1 MSVSLPAA
9 VRANTRRRWLALVVV
24 CLAQLMNALD
34 ATIVNVALPA
44 IQNDLH
50 FSQSNLTWCVD
61 AYLISFG
68 SFLLLAGRLGDL
80 VGRKRVF
87 LSGVVIFTLASAACG
102 LAHDQAVLI
111 AARFVQGIG
120 GAVSSSVIVAIIV
133 SEFGE
138 PLARAR
144 AMSTYIF
151 VAVGGGS
158 IGLLLGGALTQSVDW
173 HWIFFINLPIGLLA
187 ILLGRALITDN
198 PGIGLS
204 HGIDVLGS
212 VLVTLAM
219 MVGIYAIIEAPAYGW
234 TSARTLGFGGASIA
248 LLVGF
253 GILQARLEN
262 PILPLRILRLTGL
275 VSSSAVRGLAAT
287 GMFASFFFSALYMNQ
302 VLGYGPLA
310 TGLAFLPQTLAVGA
324 LSLGIT
330 ARLVQRFG
338 PKRCTS
344 VGLAA
349 MLLGLALLAGADAQT
364 EYFPRL
370 FIAYALVGIGAAM
383 SFMPLLS
390 IALAEVPVAD
400 AGIASGIVNVSMQ
413 ISAALGLAI
422 LGSLATDHT
431 RMLVA
436 YGATPSS
443 ALIGG
448 YQFAFDITAVCL
460 GAGLVVAQ
468 VLLHAA
474 EPVVLDILNVRRQY
488 GGDDLD
494 VEPGDDRPAAA

>member
-1 MSVSLPAA
+1 MSLSLRAEAA
-9 VRANTRRRWLALVVV
+9 AFANPRRRWLALVVV

-34 ATIVNVALPA
+34 VTIVNVALPA
-44 IQNDLH
+44 IQTDLH
-50 FSQSNLTWCVD
+50 FSQANLTWCVN
-61 AYLISFG
+61 AYLITFG

-111 AARFVQGIG
+111 AARFLQGIG

-158 IGLLLGGALTQSVDW
+158 IGLLLGGALTQTVDW

-187 ILLGRALITDN
+187 FLLGRALIRDN

-204 HGIDVLGS
+204 HGVDVLGS
-212 VLVTLAM
+212 VLVTLALM
-219 MVGIYAIIEAPAYGW
+219 LGIYAIVELPANGW
-234 TSARTLGFGGASIA
+234 ASIQTVGFGGASIA
-248 LLVGF
+248 LLVVF
-253 GILQARLEN
+253 LISQARIKD
-262 PILPLRILRLTGL
+262 PILPLRILQLPGL
-275 VSSSAVRGLAAT
+275 ASSSLVRGIAAT
-287 GMFASFFFSALYMNQ
+287 GLFGSFFFSALYLNR
-302 VLGYGPLA
+302 VLGFGPLP

-338 PKRCTS
+338 AKTCTS
-344 VGLAA
+344 IGLLA
-349 MLLGLALLAGADAQT
+349 MLVSLALLAGADAST
-364 EYFPRL
+364 AYFPRL
-370 FIAYALVGIGAAM
+370 FVAYALMGVGGAM
-383 SFMPLLS
+383 SFMPLLT

-422 LGSLATDHT
+422 LGSVSTDHAST
-431 RMLVA
+431 LIAQGMP
-436 YGATPSS
+436 PSS

-448 YQFAFDITAVCL
+448 YQFAFDITAACL
-460 GAGLVVAQ
+460 ALGLVAAQ
-468 VLLHAA
+468 VLLRST
-474 EPVVLDILNVRRQY
+474 P
-488 GGDDLD
+488 
-494 VEPGDDRPAAA
+494 RPAASVLPEPAALALDRPDDWELGEVA